1 MRGLLTSLIA
11 IIFAFPELEQQ
22 NAELVR
28 IARTPMHS
36 SPAARQNAGQTAK
49 SSVGRAGERRTIAQ
63 ATGAKPMARINGRIA
78 NRIESRVLNRIDRTY
93 DSNNNALSP
102 YVNAGDAAAKAGR
115 TAGPGL

>member
-1 MRGLLTSLIA
+1 MRGILTSLIA

-22 NAELVR
+22 NAELEK

-63 ATGAKPMARINGRIA
+63 ATGAKPLARINGRID
-78 NRIESRVLNRIDRTY
+78 NRINSRIVSRIDRNY
-93 DSNNNALSP
+93 DAQADGARSF
-102 YVNAGDAAAKAGR
+102 AKASGAVAGAQRNTGR
-115 TAGPGL
+115 DP